1 MNLETLKKE
10 LEDDLKR
17 TGCTVRKVV
26 PDGNEQISDLKAY
39 FMKKYLSR
47 DDVKLTLF
55 IDIARNGRTDE
66 KIEYDIKELKVR
78 AIAYIDSQSPVR
90 LSDRVEIKTKY
101 KIV

>member
-47 DDVKLTLF
+47 DNVKVTLF
-55 IDIARNGRTDE
+55 VDIARNGRTDE
-66 KIEYDIKELKVR
+66 KIEDDLKELKVR
-78 AIAYIDSQSPVR
+78 TIAYIDSQSPVR
-90 LSDRVEIKTKY
+90 VSDRVEIKTKY